1 MKYKELEKINCPL
14 CGTDSYSLYAEIKGL
29 NYVRC
34 SNCDLIYVNPR
45 LSDSYTQEIYE
56 GKTLK
61 SVFKNFLYSRR
72 KMKDLE
78 NIDNRMSRGELLMYE
93 VEKYEK
99 SGRILDIGCNRGF
112 LLAAAAAWGWETYG
126 IELVEWM
133 TKLVEKDFNVK
144 ICNKKLLDID
154 DKFEDGFFDA
164 ITMIDIIEHLREP
177 VKEMH
182 EVNRILKIN
191 GFLMIN
197 TVDIGS
203 SHAIIHGKEWG
214 HLNPLEHLVVFSRST
229 INKLLEEC
237 GFEIIRF
244 QPSKGSA
251 GEMEI
256 HIRKVKSI

>member
-1 MKYKELEKINCPL
+1 MKYKELEKTDCPL
-14 CGTDSYSLYAEIKGL
+14 CGTDEYTIFTEINSL
-29 NYVRC
+29 NYVKC
-34 SNCDLIYVNPR
+34 SKCGLIYVNPR
-45 LSDSYTQEIYE
+45 LSDNYTREIYQ

-61 SVFKNFLYSRR
+61 SRFKSFLYSRR

-78 NIDNRMSRGELLMYE
+78 NIDSRMRRGELLMYE
-93 VEKYEK
+93 VENYEK

-133 TKLVEKDFNVK
+133 TKLVEKDFDVK
-144 ICNKKLLDID
+144 IYNKRLLDVS
-154 DKFEDGFFDA
+154 KNFEDGFFDA
-164 ITMIDIIEHLREP
+164 VTMIDIIEHLRDP
-177 VKEMH
+177 VKEMC
-182 EVNRILKIN
+182 EVNRILKMN
-191 GFLMIN
+191 GFLLIN
-197 TVDIGS
+197 TVDAGS
-203 SHAIIHGKEWG
+203 SHAVIHGKEWG

-229 INKLLEEC
+229 IKKLLKIC
-237 GFEIIRF
+237 GFEIIKF